1 MLSTTRRAVL
11 ANAKSIRVGAVLN
24 PRFKTTD
31 TRPLSPHVVNGQIK
45 SFESMSIVLIV
56 QIFHLFVMFYRLFI
70 LSPSLPSRQSPTES
84 VECLLELVSFFFKFL
99 MFQTKHVINVL
110 KLDARYLICVGAYGL
125 GLISL
130 FGGDVNCLLDA
141 TKDLLVCAQ
150 DVYIVLD
157 LRIHLPMTATRK
169 SIHLLTKFIFI
180 CRVLRLVLL

>member
-1 MLSTTRRAVL
+1 MITKTLFPHSSVLKTKLTQWVIADRGRHKNKMLSTTRRAVL

-84 VECLLELVSFFFKFL
+84 VECLLELVRFVEILDVSNKTCD
-99 MFQTKHVINVL
+99 QCL
-110 KLDARYLICVGAYGL
+110 KARR
-125 GLISL
+125 SL
-130 FGGDVNCLLDA
+130 FDLCRCL
-141 TKDLLVCAQ
+141 
-150 DVYIVLD
+150 
-157 LRIHLPMTATRK
+157 RSRPHL
-169 SIHLLTKFIFI
+169 F
-180 CRVLRLVLL
+180 VWW